1 MAIIYSYPTVT
12 PTTDD
17 LVLGTDVNQSDK
29 PTKNFTISSIIDL
42 VTAGATGL
50 GAVLKL
56 DNSAKDPVAPFTN
69 QSAIDF
75 LNITGTGILTFPTIN
90 STNIVNTAAITTASL
105 TATGAVTGAT
115 LNGILAAGSSI
126 AGLAGGTAGQNV
138 LGVTQN
144 AGDNSTRLATTAYV
158 DSIVDPSVLT
168 FVGTTGGNQTVTL
181 ATETFNILGTTSEIK
196 TLSSAQTIAVS
207 LADGAFGS
215 GAELILPDG
224 ASAITQA
231 LADDTVKVA
240 TTAFVQQEN
249 DAQDLDFSGT
259 AGTGSVILGGGSA
272 QVFAVTGTAS
282 QIETTAAGQSLAI
295 ALTSSVQIAGT
306 YTGTTFAGDLN
317 GTVNTAT
324 TGVTQAAGDDSTLMA
339 TTAYVDAAA
348 GAKILQYQGDTGGP
362 FDLNLEDDDLD
373 IAGGSN
379 ISTTAATVAANLG
392 VITIDLDDSVTIS
405 GTMTADTFETTAGTA
420 TWSTTVM
427 TGFTSITSTLFIG
440 ALQGNADSA
449 TALAATGSIGF
460 GGEVTL
466 TSATPSAVYTS
477 GGSITFNLDLVNA
490 AVTGQVLTGLPTPA
504 AASITAGDTILS
516 AFGKTQSQI
525 NSIAN
530 GLQFQGT
537 WNATTN
543 SPTLA
548 SGGGE
553 ATSGTTDGATTT
565 DKLIDSTANFTATV
579 TIGDKVVNQ
588 VDGQTALVSAIDS
601 ATVLSIDTDIMLTGE
616 AYTIDNTPF
625 ITQGHYYVVSVAG
638 STSLNGISTW
648 VIGDWVIA
656 GATNV
661 WEKLDGTA
669 VQGTGTDNYLTKWNG
684 TGVSIIVDSGVT
696 DDGSTI
702 KLLNDVELGTAAS
715 DTTIVKGPATFDGNI
730 IMTTGTGVSLPVGTY
745 GVAGQVLTAPGT
757 PGTGTPLVWSTP
769 TEGVVESVSGLY
781 GITDGG
787 TAADV
792 TIAVTSDVN
801 NLINQATLKGTPL
814 GADSILIN
822 DSADTN
828 TLKKSTIAS
837 LPFDDYSSWDL
848 DGDSGS
854 AQAISSG
861 NTATFGGGT
870 YITTV
875 VGATDTL
882 TINHD
887 ATTRSDTNTVLTPA
901 FGDSVDAIYSLTTN
915 ATGHVTATTYGLT
928 IPATVFTDS
937 VVGLVPTPAE
947 TGTTKFLRQDQ
958 TWVVP
963 PYSTYTWDLQTD
975 SGAGAKATVND
986 SDVVILTSGNSTLDV
1001 TNSGLSASI
1010 NMPNTGTAGTYTSV
1024 TTDAAGRVTA
1034 GTNPGGSGGGIFSG
1048 DQAIVTGSSD
1058 LTFTLTRATTGTLIF
1073 DVWFTS
1079 ETSTATSLAK
1089 KYVVAHSHSTTP
1101 VYNKIIDTGPDGSN
1115 NFTVVF
1121 ANSDTGAVGTSV
1133 TCSIQ
1138 AVGIAQ
1144 NIGYTIQ
1151 VGHDS
1156 ANALT
1161 FTAAS

>member
-17 LVLGTDVNQSDK
+17 LILGTDVNQSDK

-56 DNSAKDPVAPFTN
+56 DNSAKDPVAPFAN

-75 LNITGTGILTFPTIN
+75 LNITGTGTASFPTLI
-90 STNIVNTAAITTASL
+90 STTITNAGAITTNSL
-105 TATGAVTGAT
+105 TAAGAVTGAT

-168 FVGTTGGNQTVTL
+168 FVGTTGGNQTVNL
-181 ATETFNILGTTSEIK
+181 ATETFSILGTANQIESVST
-196 TLSSAQTIAVS
+196 AQTITFNFPAAGV
-207 LADGAFGS
+207 
-215 GAELILPDG
+215 ILPDG
-224 ASAITQA
+224 SAATTQA
-231 LADDTVKVA
+231 LGNDTTLVA
-240 TTAFVQQEN
+240 TTAFVQQEIT
-249 DAQDLDFSGT
+249 AQDLDFTGDT
-259 AGTGSVILGGGSA
+259 GTGSVDLDSQALAI
-272 QVFAVTGTAS
+272 TGTAL
-282 QIETTAAGQSLAI
+282 QITTLAAGQSLAI
-295 ALTSSVQIAGT
+295 SLPASITIGGT

-324 TGVTQAAGDDSTLMA
+324 TGVTQAAGDDSTLIA

-420 TWSTTVM
+420 TWSTTIM
-427 TGFTSITSTLFIG
+427 GGFTSITSDDFYGDLTGL
-440 ALQGNADSA
+440 ASSA

-477 GGSITFNLDLVNA
+477 GGSITFNLDLVNT

-537 WNATTN
+537 WDANTN
-543 SPTLA
+543 TPTLA

-553 ATSGTTDGATTT
+553 ATSGTTTSTTA
-565 DKLIDSTANFTATV
+565 DKLVDTAANFTATV

-638 STSLNGISTW
+638 STSLNGISDW

-661 WEKLDGTA
+661 WEKLDSTA
-669 VQGTGTDNYLTKWNG
+669 VQGTGTQYYLTKWPT
-684 TGVSIIVDSGVT
+684 TGVSSIVDSSVS
-696 DDGSTI
+696 DDGTTI
-702 KLLNDVELGTAAS
+702 KLLDDVELGAS
-715 DTTIVKGPATFDGNI
+715 ATDTTLVKGPATFDEDI

-887 ATTRSDTNTVLTPA
+887 ATTRSDTTSSDAPA
-901 FGDSVDAIYSLTTN
+901 FGGTFEAVSSVTTN
-915 ATGHVTATTYGLT
+915 ATGHVTSVDVTTVT
-928 IPATVFTDS
+928 IPANPDFVPSTGGAVGTH
-937 VVGLVPTPAE
+937 GLVPAPAAATQGGTYYLNGDGTFSVPPDLKGVE
-947 TGTTKFLRQDQ
+947 TVNTTAPIGGGGSTATVTITHDNVLTDAGGTAASYTSADITVDAKGHITAASNGTGSNTFTGSGTFTAAAAATALFTLTKANTGTIVF
-958 TWVVP
+958 
-963 PYSTYTWDLQTD
+963 
-975 SGAGAKATVND
+975 
-986 SDVVILTSGNSTLDV
+986 DVWLTSGDS
-1001 TNSGLSASI
+1001 SAESI
-1010 NMPNTGTAGTYTSV
+1010 CKRYTV
-1024 TTDAAGRVTA
+1024 ARAHAVTA
-1034 GTNPGGSGGGIFSG
+1034 P
-1048 DQAIVTGSSD
+1048 
-1058 LTFTLTRATTGTLIF
+1058 
-1073 DVWFTS
+1073 
-1079 ETSTATSLAK
+1079 
-1089 KYVVAHSHSTTP
+1089 P
-1101 VYNKIIDTGPDGSN
+1101 YNKLIDSGPDGSN
-1115 NFTVVF
+1115 DFAVTFVGDATTGVACKIAASGANQTV
-1121 ANSDTGAVGTSV
+1121 S
-1133 TCSIQ
+1133 
-1138 AVGIAQ
+1138 
-1144 NIGYTIQ
+1144 YTVQ
-1151 VGHDS
+1151 VGYDS
-1156 ANALT
+1156 VNTVTIA
-1161 FTAAS
+1161 